1 MSYNIFVEIWRKLSY
16 IFVLLLLSLDHDK
29 SCFKSL
35 LSFNSTRI
43 FAYILLDENLFLSYG
58 IVILSALF
66 SFDECDSSQI
76 FAVYQIPIITEQ
88 SGKYIVTKAFN
99 IHQTVLQSNL
109 IIRHNTSNVK
119 I

>member
-1 MSYNIFVEIWRKLSY
+1 MFFV
-16 IFVLLLLSLDHDK
+16 LLLSLDPDK

-35 LSFNSTRI
+35 LSFYSTRI

-76 FAVYQIPIITEQ
+76 FAVSLCGFIKFQL
-88 SGKYIVTKAFN
+88 
-99 IHQTVLQSNL
+99 LQSKVAN
-109 IIRHNTSNVK
+109 I
-119 I
+119 